1 MTKKNKH
8 IYYVIE
14 HCLISTHFVYLSM
27 RCYAHSSMIII
38 IELQWGKRIVSN
50 HNAIMLR
57 PGTKWPDKGLHQVV
71 HWQYSANLMKSLHAH
86 MHRLALRTWF
96 ESGIT
101 LYYTFNLS
109 TSRGHDPGVRT
120 SRLVYTCRYLVRN
133 NRVLSNFLKVQP
145 MKVYS

>member
-1 MTKKNKH
+1 
-8 IYYVIE
+8 
-14 HCLISTHFVYLSM
+14 
-27 RCYAHSSMIII
+27 
-38 IELQWGKRIVSN
+38 
-50 HNAIMLR
+50 MLR

-120 SRLVYTCRYLVRN
+120 SRLVYTCRYLVCSRILN
-133 NRVLSNFLKVQP
+133 NFLRVPRANESLARWLRHQIILSSQIKQETSLQLPRVLKKQDDLFP
-145 MKVYS
+145 